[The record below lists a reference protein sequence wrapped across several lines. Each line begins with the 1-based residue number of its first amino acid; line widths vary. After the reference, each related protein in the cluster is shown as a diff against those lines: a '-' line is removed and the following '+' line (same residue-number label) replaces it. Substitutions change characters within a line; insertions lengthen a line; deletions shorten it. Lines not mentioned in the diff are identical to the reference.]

1 MKKYFLKRYKV
12 LDAWAAGIFLISA
25 DRAPQAYIS
34 VRAEQRARKIKKA
47 PSSKRQVGAMFGMD
61 ARIALIIMAILAG
74 VGGWQMMSRL
84 ESQKMDTA
92 EAQANLLR
100 DGIAK
105 YYATV
110 GLNRLPET
118 LEELFQQGIITDPSL
133 RKDPWGQGWEYYH
146 GKTEV
151 RVEDTPLTMQLAV
164 VFSRGKN
171 ALDDTSGFNSAEEFA
186 AWEVQKDDVGAK
198 YTSREEDLRRLTD
211 YQEQAGRIIDRL
223 ENSETVGFL
232 EAQMACDGNDA
243 PPWCAGVNGKNWQQ
257 FNFYPKTDAD
267 STAGVVYYQADILQK
282 KTFTSGNLEDMQEL
296 MVELG
301 LPVAT
306 AQDPWGRVL
315 QLNTNMTARTE
326 PPFSASLCFSE
337 GENCLTK
344 RE

>member
-1 MKKYFLKRYKV
+1 MGYSCFMHKNK
-12 LDAWAAGIFLISA
+12 
-25 DRAPQAYIS
+25 
-34 VRAEQRARKIKKA
+34 QRAFTSQR
-47 PSSKRQVGAMFGMD
+47 GAMFGMD

-100 DGIAK
+100 DGLNK

-110 GLNRLPET
+110 GINRLPET

-133 RKDPWGQGWEYYH
+133 RKDPWGNAWEYH
-146 GKTEV
+146 FGKTEV

-171 ALDDTSGFNSAEEFA
+171 TIDDTGGFTSAEEFA
-186 AWEVQKDDVGAK
+186 AWAPQKDDLGAK
-198 YTSREEDLRRLTD
+198 YTSREQDLLRLTD

-223 ENSETVGFL
+223 ENTETVSFL
-232 EAQMACDGNDA
+232 EAQTACDGADA
-243 PPWCAGVNGKNWQQ
+243 PAWCAGQNGKSWQQ

-267 STAGVVYYQADILQK
+267 ETTGVVYYQADVLQK
-282 KTFTSGNLEDMQEL
+282 KVFASGNLDDMQEL

-301 LPVAT
+301 LPAAT

-315 QLNTNMTARTE
+315 QLNTNITGRAE